1 MTCKPPTCAGDLRV
15 PFTLERATWADDGAG
30 GQIPTWATVETGFCS
45 LAQDQSGA
53 GENPDRDR
61 LTVFTSLVMWMH
73 YGHTITEK
81 DRVVL
86 EGKTWNVRKVDDWQ
100 FRKVWLRVDLES
112 GIPVTG

>member
-1 MTCKPPTCAGDLRV
+1 
-15 PFTLERATWADDGAG
+15 
-30 GQIPTWATVETGFCS
+30 
-45 LAQDQSGA
+45 
-53 GENPDRDR
+53 
-61 LTVFTSLVMWMH
+61 MWMH

-100 FRKVWLRVDLES
+100 FRKTWLRVDLES